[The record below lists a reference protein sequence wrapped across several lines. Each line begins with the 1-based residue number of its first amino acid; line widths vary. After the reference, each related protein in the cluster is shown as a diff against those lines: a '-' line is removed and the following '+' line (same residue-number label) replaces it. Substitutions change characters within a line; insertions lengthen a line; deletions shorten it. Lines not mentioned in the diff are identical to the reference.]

1 MIVEDSFEQQSPE
14 WFMAKAGIPSSSNFA
29 KIITTTGKPS
39 KSAEGYMYQ
48 LVAELLLGR
57 MEEGYSSAAMEEGKA
72 REAESRG
79 LCELVFGAKIQQVGV
94 VYKNEQRNVLCS
106 PDGIIDGKEG
116 LELKNPLAKTHVEY
130 MLKDKVPTK
139 YFQQL
144 QGSMW
149 ICGFDSWNFCSYHP
163 GLPLFHKV
171 VKRDDEFIAA
181 LETEMIKFLRD
192 LKEVYAKLKEKVG

>member
-1 MIVEDSFEQQSPE
+1 MIAIDIIQGSEE
-14 WFMAKAGIPSSSNFA
+14 WFIEKAGKPSASNFA
-29 KIITTTGKPS
+29 KIIATSGKPS

-57 MEEGYSSAAMEEGKA
+57 MEEGYSSAAMEEGKN
-72 REAESRG
+72 REEESRA
-79 LCELVFGAKIQQVGV
+79 LCELVLGAEIQQVGV
-94 VYKNEQRNVLCS
+94 VYKNEKKNVLCS

-116 LELKNPLAKTHVEY
+116 LELKNPLAKTHIEY

-144 QGSMW
+144 QGSLW
-149 ICGFDSWNFCSYHP
+149 VCGFETYHFCSYYP

-171 VKRDDEFIAA
+171 VKRDEKFIAA
-181 LETEMIKFLRD
+181 LQVEILKFNKELAET
-192 LKEVYAKLKEKVG
+192 YAKLKDKVG